1 MKGTVKWYNIRKG
14 FGFIQGEDGTTVFV
28 HKTAIPFFDIYLEP
42 GENVEYKIGTSE
54 RGPHAIEVKKL

>member
-54 RGPHAIEVKKL
+54 RGPQAQEVKKL